1 MGVPKGYKHSNPPH
15 KWTNEEKE
23 YLKQICF
30 DKSYKEIALLM
41 SNKFNYEF
49 KTTQIQSAIKRYGLT
64 TGRTGYFKK
73 GSDPWNK
80 GTKGLTGPNKTS
92 FKKGRIPQNH
102 KPIGSERIENR
113 DGYIKIKIGEP
124 DKWELKHKFIYE
136 KYYGEVKEDEVIMF
150 LDGNKTNFNIEN
162 LYKVSRHQ
170 LLLLNKNK
178 LIYENAELTKLGIEV
193 TSLIIRTIEATK
205 RAKNE

>member
-1 MGVPKGYKHSNPPH
+1 MENKRPQH
-15 KWTNEEKE
+15 KWTKEEIE
-23 YLKQICF
+23 YLKEITPGHHH
-30 DKSYKEIALLM
+30 KEILDLM
-41 SNKFNYEF
+41 NEKFEYEF
-49 KTTQIQSAIKRYGLT
+49 GLKQVTGAIKRYGLT

-92 FKKGRIPQNH
+92 FKKGRMPQNH
-102 KPIGSERIENR
+102 KPIGSERIDNKE
-113 DGYIKIKIGEP
+113 GYIKIKIGEP

-193 TSLIIRTIEATK
+193 TSLIIRTIVATK

>member
-1 MGVPKGYKHSNPPH
+1 MGIPKGYKHSNSPH
-15 KWTNEEKE
+15 KWTDEEKE
-23 YLKQICF
+23 YLKEICF
-30 DKSYKEIALLM
+30 DKSYKEIASLM
-41 SNKFNYEF
+41 TNKFNYEF
-49 KTTQIQSAIKRYGLT
+49 KTTQVQSAIKRYGLT
-64 TGRTGYFKK
+64 TGRSGY
-73 GSDPWNK
+73 
-80 GTKGLTGPNKTS
+80 